1 MVETKNVN
9 LCLEFIC
16 TYVCATTT
24 TLSVENFNCYYESTL
39 STLDVMNLTRSD
51 ETLTRSDNIHP
62 IFEFLSFYDFSFSFI
77 HGLAAIT
84 TRETMGELYYCVYGG
99 GGDVFGSFFALIVFG
114 SFVAVNILIDDI
126 VVLWH

>member
-9 LCLEFIC
+9 LCLEFIG

-62 IFEFLSFYDFSFSFI
+62 IFEFLSFYGFSFSFI
-77 HGLAAIT
+77 HGLVAIT
-84 TRETMGELYYCVYGG
+84 TRETMGELYYCVYG
-99 GGDVFGSFFALIVFG
+99 
-114 SFVAVNILIDDI
+114 
-126 VVLWH
+126 VVVMFLGHFLL